1 MGAVALPDGTTPKT
15 PLLQDQLCFALY
27 ATSRA
32 FTKAYSDLLA
42 DLGVTYPQYLTLL
55 VLWQHG
61 ELPVQQIAEKLEIE
75 GATATPMIKRMESM
89 GLLTRTRSEKDE
101 RSVVVSLTDKG
112 EALRKTALDIPKRLG
127 CAVNVKDGQAKK
139 LMKELNAI
147 RLGMS

>member
-1 MGAVALPDGTTPKT
+1 MPGGMTSKT

-27 ATSRA
+27 AASRA
-32 FTKAYSDLLA
+32 FTKAYTELLG

-75 GATATPMIKRMESM
+75 GATATPMVKRMESQ
-89 GLLTRTRSEKDE
+89 GLISRTRSEKDE

-112 EALRKTALDIPKRLG
+112 EVLRKKALDIPKLLG

>member
-1 MGAVALPDGTTPKT
+1 MPDGSTPQA

-32 FTKAYSDLLA
+32 FTKAYADLLG

-61 ELPVQQIAEKLEIE
+61 DLAVQQIAEKLEIE
-75 GATATPMIKRMESM
+75 GATATPMIKRMETL
-89 GLLTRTRSEKDE
+89 GLVTRTRSKKDE
-101 RSVVVSLTDKG
+101 RSVVVSLTDAGK
-112 EALRKTALDIPKRLG
+112 ALRDKAGDIPERLG
-127 CAVNVKDGQAKK
+127 CIVNVDGDQAQR
-139 LMKELNAI
+139 LIKELNAI

>member
-1 MGAVALPDGTTPKT
+1 MPDGTAPET

-32 FTKAYSDLLA
+32 FTKAYAELLG

-75 GATATPMIKRMESM
+75 SATATPMIKRMESL
-89 GLLTRTRSEKDE
+89 GLVTRTRSEKDE
-101 RSVVVSLTDKG
+101 RSVLVALTQKG
-112 EALRKTALDIPKRLG
+112 ESLRQKAQDIPQRLG

-147 RLGMS
+147 RLGIS